1 MDQKKVVG
9 FLAYWV
15 VNAVVL
21 LVAAAIFGGNV
32 VLGNKDIS
40 APLAAVLVAL
50 VITVLTYLV
59 EPLVAKSGMRQN
71 LKSLA
76 IKDEYSNG
84 LIYLGA
90 NVVIVWVVKWF
101 ASTLGLG
108 VASIIYV
115 VLVGILLTLGQWAVF
130 KLVPTA
136 GAAKK

>member
-21 LVAAAIFGGNV
+21 LVAAAIFSGNV

-40 APLAAVLVAL
+40 APLAAVLVAV

-59 EPLVAKSGMRQN
+59 EPVVAKSGMRQN
-71 LKSLA
+71 LKSLT

-108 VASIIYV
+108 VANIFYV

-130 KLVPTA
+130 KLVPT
-136 GAAKK
+136 GVTSKK